1 MKIIF
6 HSKGFPSR
14 NIIHETGMAS
24 NSVIVKNVNGKSE
37 YIDNKKESRC
47 VYSRILVTC
56 SNSQKGELM
65 KMKPKEKHSRIMHLV
80 SENNKMIGKRVDN
93 EIYEQ
98 TQP

>member
-1 MKIIF
+1 MKITL

-37 YIDNKKESRC
+37 YIDNKKESRR

-56 SNSQKGELM
+56 SNSQKGEVM
-65 KMKPKEKHSRIMHLV
+65 KMKPKEKNSRIMHLV
-80 SENNKMIGKRVDN
+80 SENNKIIGKRVDN
-93 EIYEQ
+93 EVYEP
-98 TQP
+98 TQQ